1 MKLYEKQIE
10 SCSVFEGR
18 VIKVRKDTVELPNGA
33 QGYREVV
40 THPGAVA
47 VLPIDEKG
55 DAVLVRQY
63 RYAMGEELLEAPAG
77 KLEKGEDP
85 LECAK
90 RELSEETGCTA
101 GQMIKLGC
109 IYSSPGFTNEK
120 LHLYLALD
128 LTRGEASP
136 DEDEFLNTETMPFDE
151 LCGRIIKG
159 EIHDSK
165 TVAIA
170 MLAREYLKGER

>member
-1 MKLYEKQIE
+1 MKLFEKQID

-33 QGYREVV
+33 TGYREVV
-40 THPGAVA
+40 AHPGAVA

-55 DAVLVRQY
+55 NAVLVRQY

-128 LTRGEASP
+128 LTKGEASP
-136 DEDEFLNTETMPFDE
+136 DEDEFLNTELMALEE
-151 LCGRIIKG
+151 LRRLVIAG

-165 TVAIA
+165 TVAIVL
-170 MLAREYLKGER
+170 LAWEHLKGER